1 MRIYRN
7 RLRPLPADPKAY
19 NHAKEL
25 AKSWRKTGLTVDLV
39 EYYAMPGESE
49 PGGYVLT
56 GRSNTTVISYRC
68 QSWLYR
74 RGFWGG
80 RPLWTIEITVRPG
93 YPEADVGQPLPAA
106 REAGF
111 AAAWDPEG
119 AWSLVQEWIDDG
131 SPLPAT
137 LDAALAAM
145 RKPASW
151 LARRAGP
158 SGANRRAHDRRRDGN
173 PG

>member
-19 NHAKEL
+19 NRAKEL

-80 RPLWTIEITVRPG
+80 RPLWTIEITVRPA

-145 RKPASW
+145 RKPTSW
-151 LARRAGP
+151 LARRAGL